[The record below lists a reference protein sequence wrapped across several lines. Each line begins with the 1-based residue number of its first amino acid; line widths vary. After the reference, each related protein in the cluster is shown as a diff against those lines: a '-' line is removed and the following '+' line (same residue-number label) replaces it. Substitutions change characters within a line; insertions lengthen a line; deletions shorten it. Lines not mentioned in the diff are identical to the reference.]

1 MKIRSLKTART
12 AALVLGLGLGAIVP
26 ATSFA
31 QMPPMDM
38 SWAIRS
44 QMQMQAY
51 GDYTARATAMA
62 YYNYMQQLRAAGYT
76 GPSLPTGVT
85 NESLRASINAANQ
98 AGQSYNAA
106 QLANSQRRSNA
117 TYDYGMRAIRGCRYG
132 YDQYGRYGYICP

>member
-1 MKIRSLKTART
+1 MEALANAGRYEEAADVRDRA
-12 AALVLGLGLGAIVP
+12 AAL
-26 ATSFA
+26 
-31 QMPPMDM
+31 
-38 SWAIRS
+38 
-44 QMQMQAY
+44 
-51 GDYTARATAMA
+51 ATAIGRQRRA
-62 YYNYMQQLRAAGYT
+62 DSLRAAGYT

-117 TYDYGMRAIRGCRYG
+117 TYDYSMRAVRGCWYG